1 MSIFENKKY
10 ILIGDRDGIP
20 GESIK
25 AVVETIAGSEIIFA
39 TTECFVWTAAGAM
52 DLENQ
57 KRIKQLTEE
66 YGAENIIVV
75 FGAAEGELTGLAAET
90 CTIGDPTYA
99 GCLTGVS
106 LGLGV
111 YHVVEPTFKE
121 ACLPEVF
128 EEQIG
133 MMEMILDVEDITNE
147 ITAIR
152 NEHSKYNK

>member
-1 MSIFENKKY
+1 
-10 ILIGDRDGIP
+10 
-20 GESIK
+20 
-25 AVVETIAGSEIIFA
+25 
-39 TTECFVWTAAGAM
+39 M

-75 FGAAEGELTGLAAET
+75 FGAAEGELTALAAET

-99 GCLTGVS
+99 GVLTDVA

-111 YHVVEPTFKE
+111 YHVVEPTFK
-121 ACLPEVF
+121 AVCDPEIYD
-128 EEQIG
+128 EQIG

>member
-1 MSIFENKKY
+1 
-10 ILIGDRDGIP
+10 
-20 GESIK
+20 
-25 AVVETIAGSEIIFA
+25 
-39 TTECFVWTAAGAM
+39 M

-75 FGAAEGELTGLAAET
+75 LGAAEGELSGLAAET
-90 CTIGDPTYA
+90 VTVGDPTYA

-111 YHVVEPTFKE
+111 YHAVEPSFK
-121 ACLPEVF
+121 AVCKPDVY

-147 ITAIR
+147 MTSVR
-152 NEHSKYNK
+152 EEHSKYNK